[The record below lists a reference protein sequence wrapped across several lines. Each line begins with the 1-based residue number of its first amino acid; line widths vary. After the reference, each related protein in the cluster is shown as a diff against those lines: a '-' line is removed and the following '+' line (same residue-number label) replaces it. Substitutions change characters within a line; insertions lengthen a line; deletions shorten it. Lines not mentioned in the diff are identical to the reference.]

1 MREGERERK
10 KDNKRK
16 REKERNTLEIP
27 DADQISVSD
36 WILLVITYERLS
48 RPTTNGCSTRLEIEV

>member
-10 KDNKRK
+10 RENKRERK
-16 REKERNTLEIP
+16 KERNTLEIS

-36 WILLVITYERLS
+36 WKLLVITYERLS
-48 RPTTNGCSTRLEIEV
+48 RPTTNGCSTQLELEV